1 MRLLHT
7 PRSHAPRALLLIGS
21 LCLALAG
28 CASKNPLMDDVPV
41 AGTKT
46 TVAAPAK
53 TAAAAT
59 PDTARGTQ
67 TSGPTG
73 IRRVLGIFSPYK
85 IDIQQGNFVSKE
97 MISQLKEGMTMDQVR
112 FVLGTPMLSDIFHA
126 ERWYYPFH
134 FQKGNGEITASRVTV
149 YFKDGVLERFEGG
162 DLPTE
167 QDYISRIAGSASKD
181 KTAAPAAAATNATP
195 ASAAGTK

>member
-7 PRSHAPRALLLIGS
+7 PRSHAPRAMLLIGS

-28 CASKNPLMDDVPV
+28 CASKNPLMDDAPV
-41 AGTKT
+41 AST

-53 TAAAAT
+53 TAAAVP
-59 PDTARGTQ
+59 PDAARGTQ

-73 IRRVLGIFSPYK
+73 MRRVLGIFSPYK

-97 MISQLKEGMTMDQVR
+97 MVSQLREGMTMDQVR

-126 ERWYYPFH
+126 ERWYYPFQ

-167 QDYISRIAGSASKD
+167 QDYISRIAGNASKD
-181 KTAAPAAAATNATP
+181 KSATPAAAATNAKP
-195 ASAAGTK
+195 GSAATTK